1 MDLHRARRLL
11 SKLTIKDRDR
21 NISVPFIFN
30 ANQVK
35 AFKICCAA
43 YEQQKWLRLIVLKAR
58 RVGMS
63 SMMDALLFCHCLARP
78 QAHAE
83 IVAHLKEVSEKGLF
97 RVPKDL
103 GDTLNGKIQCCDVRT
118 RDIIFHHTAGDSR
131 LDIATAGSVGG
142 GRGLTLTAL
151 HLSEAGQ
158 YPGANSFLGILPAV
172 SKAPDTII
180 ALESTAFGRVGIG
193 EAFYKFWLSAN
204 RKGREWNGYTP
215 VFLSWLDDPGCVANA
230 VGADDAPATDL
241 ERELMRK
248 PFNATKEQIAWM
260 RLVLEG
266 ECDASESMFSQ
277 EYPWEPSVAF
287 VSSGDPAFT
296 PQEIN
301 YARETIK
308 EPQFRGHLER
318 TSGKPIF
325 VDNRHGKLLV
335 WEKPRDKCWYYIGVD
350 CARGMDE
357 DTGRATGDFAAYSII
372 NGTTGKKAA
381 RFADW
386 VNPEIIAE
394 DVDKAGRWYNTA
406 MVIIELTGNL
416 GLWAQQAMRE
426 KYMYPNLYIWRGKD
440 DAKAGKGKS
449 SSIGW
454 ETTSR
459 TRDLLLSTFRGKLR
473 EGMKRVPGGYEPCDR
488 ELVEQ
493 MDLCSMGT
501 GLRWEV
507 QHGHDDI
514 LMADFLAVIA
524 CAQYPPPNIAN
535 FKGNYLET
543 KESRQASAAAA
554 LKPQP
559 SLENCLRRDLDFIM
573 RNDKIRKHSTLGRV

>member
-1 MDLHRARRLL
+1 MILPKARTLL
-11 SKLTIKDRDR
+11 SKLLIKDRDK

-30 ANQVK
+30 PNQEK
-35 AFKICCAA
+35 AYNICCST
-43 YEQQKWLRLIVLKAR
+43 YEKQKSLRLIVVKAR

-63 SMMDALLFCHCLARP
+63 SLMDALLFCHCLSRP

-83 IVAHLKEVSEKGLF
+83 IVAHLKEISEKGLF

-103 GDTLNGKIQCCDVRT
+103 GDALNSKIECCEVRT
-118 RDIIFHHTAGDSR
+118 RDIIFHHTSGDSR

-151 HLSEAGQ
+151 HLSEAAQ
-158 YPGANSFLGILPAV
+158 YPGTNSFLGILPAV

-180 ALESTAFGRVGIG
+180 ALESTAFGRIGIG
-193 EAFYKFWLSAN
+193 EAFYKFWQSAN

-215 VFLSWLDDPGCVANA
+215 IFLSWLDDPGCRADA
-230 VGADDAPATDL
+230 SGAYDAPATDL
-241 ERELMRK
+241 ERELMHK

-277 EYPWEPSVAF
+277 EYPWEASVAF
-287 VSSGDPAFT
+287 VSTGDPAFT

-301 YARETIK
+301 YARATVK
-308 EPQFRGHLER
+308 EPVHTGHLER
-318 TSGKPIF
+318 SSGKP
-325 VDNRHGKLLV
+325 VLVEDRRGKLLV
-335 WEKPRDKCWYYIGVD
+335 WELPHDKCWYYIGAD
-350 CARGMDE
+350 CARGME
-357 DTGRATGDFAAYSII
+357 QETGRSTGDFAAYSVI

-381 RFADW
+381 RFSDW
-386 VNPEIIAE
+386 VNPEVIAE
-394 DVDKAGRWYNTA
+394 DLDKVGRWYNNA
-406 MVIIELTGNL
+406 MINIELTGNL
-416 GLWAQQAMRE
+416 GLWAQKIMRD
-426 KYMYPNLYIWRGKD
+426 KYFYPNLYVWRGRD
-440 DAKAGKGKS
+440 DSKAGKGKNS
-449 SSIGW
+449 SLGW

-473 EGMKRVPGGYEPCDR
+473 EGMKDIPGGYEPCDR

-493 MDLCSMGT
+493 MDNCSMSA

-514 LMADFLAVIA
+514 LMADFLAIISI
-524 CAQYPPPNIAN
+524 AQYPPPNIAN

-543 KESRQASAAAA
+543 KESKHASLQAA
-554 LKPQP
+554 LKPQA
-559 SLENCLRRDLDFIM
+559 SLERALRADLNFIM
-573 RNDKIRKHSTLGRV
+573 RTDKQRKHSTLGRI